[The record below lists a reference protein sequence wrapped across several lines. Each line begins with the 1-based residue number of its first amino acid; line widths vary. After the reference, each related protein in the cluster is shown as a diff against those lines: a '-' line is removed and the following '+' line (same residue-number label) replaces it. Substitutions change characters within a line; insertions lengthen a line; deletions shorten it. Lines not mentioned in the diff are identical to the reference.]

1 MQNRNPASLIMPG
14 KPDSGSASAAASTE
28 LKRIEF
34 TIRDADGDVLQGS
47 SFVSDCSELPYAL
60 MQAMEDFLDA
70 YDNQLRLPLTIQLR
84 PNPDQPT
91 C

>member
-1 MQNRNPASLIMPG
+1 MQHQNPASDP
-14 KPDSGSASAAASTE
+14 ASTAASTG

-34 TIRDADGDVLQGS
+34 TFRDADGDVLQGP
-47 SFVSDCSELPYAL
+47 SFVSDCSDLPYAL
-60 MQAMEDFLDA
+60 MQAMEDFMEA

-84 PNPDQPT
+84 PNPGQPT